1 MHASCSTMHHFD
13 INDDDKSYVLMNITL
28 WFKGQSF
35 IVIILVL
42 IVFLKKIIGINS
54 LHFVTVD
61 AAGNRLNVT
70 YCVCRHHNKNSD

>member
-42 IVFLKKIIGINS
+42 IVFLKKN
-54 LHFVTVD
+54 
-61 AAGNRLNVT
+61 NLN
-70 YCVCRHHNKNSD
+70 